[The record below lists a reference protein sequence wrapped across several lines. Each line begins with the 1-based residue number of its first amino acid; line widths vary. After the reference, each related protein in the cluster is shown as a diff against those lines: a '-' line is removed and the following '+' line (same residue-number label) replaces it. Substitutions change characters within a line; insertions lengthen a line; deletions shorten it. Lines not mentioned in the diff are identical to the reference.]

1 MIRHS
6 VLRSAVVGVA
16 LTFWAT
22 ACGGTTT
29 DGESTVG
36 ALEVPA
42 STTTTLITEGRPRAF
57 TTTSEVLVDPSRPT
71 EPVGTMSDALNE
83 RRLNT
88 VIRVPSGV
96 DAAPLIVFSH
106 GLGGSPAR
114 FTQLLDS
121 WAAAG
126 YVVAAPQFP
135 LTSDA
140 NPEHRTEAG
149 DLANQPGDV
158 SFVIDQMLAANTAAG
173 GPLAGRI
180 DPDRIGA
187 AGLSLGG
194 GTTYGL
200 LYNDCCA
207 DDRVDA
213 AIVMAGAVLVYT
225 GTNDFSREL
234 PLLALHGDADLALP
248 YDLGRNAWGEVGGP
262 AWLITLVGGSHAAP
276 FEDFETP
283 WDAMVN
289 EATTA
294 FWDTHL
300 GGDASGLT
308 RMETS
313 VAALGP
319 LAFIESR

>member
-1 MIRHS
+1 
-6 VLRSAVVGVA
+6 
-16 LTFWAT
+16 
-22 ACGGTTT
+22 
-29 DGESTVG
+29 
-36 ALEVPA
+36 
-42 STTTTLITEGRPRAF
+42 
-57 TTTSEVLVDPSRPT
+57 
-71 EPVGTMSDALNE
+71 
-83 RRLNT
+83 
-88 VIRVPSGV
+88 
-96 DAAPLIVFSH
+96 
-106 GLGGSPAR
+106 
-114 FTQLLDS
+114 
-121 WAAAG
+121 
-126 YVVAAPQFP
+126 
-135 LTSDA
+135 
-140 NPEHRTEAG
+140 
-149 DLANQPGDV
+149 
-158 SFVIDQMLAANTAAG
+158 
-173 GPLAGRI
+173 
-180 DPDRIGA
+180 
-187 AGLSLGG
+187 
-194 GTTYGL
+194 L